1 MSNTTIILKIVKDFL
16 FKNFINIVF
25 FSFAL
30 YSFWFGGFGNNKNP
44 EIIFFSV
51 GQGDAILIQ
60 EGEFQVLVDGGP
72 DDSVIFK
79 LAKRMP
85 LYDKNIEIVILTH
98 PHEDHIRGLMNVL
111 DEFSVERVFVN
122 KVEYENKAY
131 RDLVEEYKDIVI
143 EVAQGDKFKY
153 GDIEGEIIYPIL
165 SKNEKNGLQNEVQ
178 DKNIN
183 NESIVTLLSIKGK
196 RILLMGDAEH
206 EVEYK
211 LLKEVSLENIYIL
224 KAGHHCS
231 RTATS
236 DMFLRAVNPEVAI
249 CCYGKGN
256 KFGHPHYETIE
267 KFQNH
272 DVQYLET
279 AREGDIV
286 IKFSDL

>member
-1 MSNTTIILKIVKDFL
+1 MSNTIIILKIVRDFFL
-16 FKNFINIVF
+16 KNIVNIVF
-25 FSFAL
+25 LFLAL
-30 YSFWFGGFGNNKNP
+30 YCFPSGRLGNN
-44 EIIFFSV
+44 EDLEVIFFNI
-51 GQGDAILIQ
+51 GQGDSILIQ
-60 EGEFQVLVDGGP
+60 EGDFQVLIDGGP

-85 LYDKNIEIVILTH
+85 SYDKSIEIVILTH

-111 DEFSVERVFVN
+111 DEFTVERVFVN
-122 KVEYENKAY
+122 KIEYENKVY
-131 RDLVEEYKDIVI
+131 EDLLKGYGDVI
-143 EVAQGDKFKY
+143 LEVRQGDKFKY

-165 SKNEKNGLQNEVQ
+165 NKDPSKRVQ

-183 NESIVTLLSIKGK
+183 NESIVTLLNIRGK

-206 EVEYK
+206 EAEYK

-249 CCYGKGN
+249 CSYGEGN

-267 KFQNH
+267 KFQKH
-272 DVQYLET
+272 GVQYLET

>member
-1 MSNTTIILKIVKDFL
+1 MNNTTIILKIAKDFF
-16 FKNFINIVF
+16 FKNIINIVF
-25 FSFAL
+25 FSLAL
-30 YSFWFGGFGNNKNP
+30 YSFLFGGFGNNDDP
-44 EIIFFSV
+44 EIIFFDV

-60 EGEFQVLVDGGP
+60 EGDFQVLVDGGP
-72 DDSVIFK
+72 DDSIIFK

-85 LYDKNIEIVILTH
+85 SYDKNIEIVILTH

-122 KVEYENKAY
+122 KVEYENKVY
-131 RDLVEEYKDIVI
+131 EDLLEEYKDIVI
-143 EVAQGDKFKY
+143 EVAQGDRFKY

-165 SKNEKNGLQNEVQ
+165 RKKEKNNLQDKDQ

-183 NESIVTLLSIKGK
+183 NESVVTLLDIKGK

-211 LLKEVSLENIYIL
+211 LLKEAPLENIYIL

-236 DMFLRAVNPEVAI
+236 DMFLRAVNPEVVI
-249 CCYGKGN
+249 CSYGEGN

-267 KFQNH
+267 KFQKH
-272 DVQYLET
+272 GVQYLET

>member
-1 MSNTTIILKIVKDFL
+1 MNNTIIILKIARDFFL
-16 FKNFINIVF
+16 KNVVNIVF
-25 FSFAL
+25 LFLAL
-30 YSFWFGGFGNNKNP
+30 YSFPSGGLGNN
-44 EIIFFSV
+44 EDLEVVFFDV
-51 GQGDAILIQ
+51 GQGDSILIQ
-60 EGEFQVLVDGGP
+60 EGDFQVLIDGGP

-85 LYDKNIEIVILTH
+85 SYDKNIEIAILTH
-98 PHEDHIRGLMNVL
+98 PHEDHVRGLMNVL
-111 DEFSVERVFVN
+111 DEFTVERVFVN
-122 KVEYENKAY
+122 KIEYENKAY
-131 RDLVEEYKDIVI
+131 EDLLKGYGDVI
-143 EVAQGDKFKY
+143 LEVRQGDKFKY

-165 SKNEKNGLQNEVQ
+165 NKDPSKRVQ

-183 NESIVTLLSIKGK
+183 NESIVTLLDIRGK

-206 EVEYK
+206 EVEHK
-211 LLKEVSLENIYIL
+211 LLKAVSLEDTYIL

-236 DMFLRAVNPEVAI
+236 DVFLRAISPEVAI
-249 CCYGKGN
+249 CSYGEGN

-267 KFQNH
+267 KFQKH
-272 DVQYLET
+272 GVQYLET

>member
-1 MSNTTIILKIVKDFL
+1 MNDITIILKIVKDFF
-16 FKNFINIVF
+16 FKNIINIIF
-25 FSFAL
+25 LTLAL
-30 YSFWFGGFGNNKNP
+30 YFFLFGGFGNNKDP
-44 EIIFFSV
+44 QIIFFDI
-51 GQGDAILIQ
+51 GQGDSILIQ

-111 DEFSVERVFVN
+111 DEFTVEKVLIN
-122 KVEYENKAY
+122 KIEYANK
-131 RDLVEEYKDIVI
+131 LYKDLLEDYGDLIV
-143 EVAQGDKFKY
+143 EVALGDKFKY

-165 SKNEKNGLQNEVQ
+165 NKYSNKYIQ

-183 NESIVTLLSIKGK
+183 NESVVTLLNIKGK
-196 RILLMGDAEH
+196 RILLTGDAER
-206 EVEYK
+206 EEEYK
-211 LLKEVSLENIYIL
+211 LLQQFSFENIYIL

-236 DMFLRAVNPEVAI
+236 DMFLRAVNPEIAI
-249 CCYGKGN
+249 CSYGEGN

-267 KFQNH
+267 KFKKYN
-272 DVQYLET
+272 VQYLET
-279 AREGDIV
+279 AKEGDIV
-286 IKFSDL
+286 IKFSNL

>member
-1 MSNTTIILKIVKDFL
+1 MSNTTIILKIGKDFF
-16 FKNFINIVF
+16 FKNIVNIIF
-25 FSFAL
+25 LTLAL
-30 YSFWFGGFGNNKNP
+30 YSFLFGALDNNEDP
-44 EIIFFSV
+44 EIIFFDV

-60 EGEFQVLVDGGP
+60 EGDFQVLVDGGP
-72 DDSVIFK
+72 DDSVVFK

-85 LYDKNIEIVILTH
+85 SYDKNIEIVILTH

-111 DEFSVERVFVN
+111 DEFKVERVLVN
-122 KVEYENKAY
+122 KVFYENKVY
-131 RDLVEEYKDIVI
+131 EDLLDNYDEII
-143 EVAQGDKFKY
+143 LEVREGDKFKY
-153 GDIEGEIIYPIL
+153 GEIEGVIIYPIL
-165 SKNEKNGLQNEVQ
+165 NKDFSKRVQ

-183 NESIVTLLSIKGK
+183 NESIVTLLNIRGK

-211 LLKEVSLENIYIL
+211 LLKEAPLENIYIL

-236 DMFLRAVNPEVAI
+236 DMFLRAVNPEVVI
-249 CCYGKGN
+249 CSYGEGN

-267 KFQNH
+267 KFQKH
-272 DVQYLET
+272 GVQYLET
-279 AREGDIV
+279 ARAGDIV

>member
-1 MSNTTIILKIVKDFL
+1 MSNTIIILKIAKGFLLKNVINIAFLGLTLCSFL
-16 FKNFINIVF
+16 FE
-25 FSFAL
+25 
-30 YSFWFGGFGNNKNP
+30 GFHNNEGP
-44 EIIFFSV
+44 EIIFFDV

-60 EGEFQVLVDGGP
+60 EGDFQVLIDGGP
-72 DDSVIFK
+72 DDSVVFK
-79 LAKRMP
+79 LAKRMSS
-85 LYDKNIEIVILTH
+85 YDKKIEIVILTH

-111 DEFSVERVFVN
+111 DEFKVERVLVN
-122 KVEYENKAY
+122 KVFYENKVY
-131 RDLVEEYKDIVI
+131 EDLLENYEEII
-143 EVAQGDKFKY
+143 LEVGEGDKFKY
-153 GDIEGEIIYPIL
+153 GDMEGEIIYPIL
-165 SKNEKNGLQNEVQ
+165 NKDFSKRVQ

-183 NESIVTLLSIKGK
+183 NESIVTLLNIRGK

-211 LLKEVSLENIYIL
+211 LLKEASLENIYIL

-249 CCYGKGN
+249 CSYGEGN

-267 KFQNH
+267 KFQKH
-272 DVQYLET
+272 GVQYLET